1 VLSEGVV
8 VGVDAE
14 AEAEADA
21 DTTEG
26 LCMEAADMV
35 YQTSF
40 EDQLETE
47 RQALFA
53 ESMIV
58 RSLWGRMR
66 GINCKRG

>member
-1 VLSEGVV
+1 MV

-14 AEAEADA
+14 AQADA
-21 DTTEG
+21 TEG

-53 ESMIV
+53 ELMLV
-58 RSLWGRMR
+58 VFGA
-66 GINCKRG
+66 G

>member
-1 VLSEGVV
+1 MLREGVV

-14 AEAEADA
+14 AQADA
-21 DTTEG
+21 TEG

-53 ESMIV
+53 ELMLV
-58 RSLWGRMR
+58 VFGA
-66 GINCKRG
+66 G